1 MAPQKSA
8 WTDHIHSPISVLNH
22 AKGLHLDRFT
32 SADLDLITGC
42 DDVLSLSLR
51 SNKMSE
57 PVDLARIAHIR
68 SLHFLYLERLNFINL
83 AALRSLPH
91 LRVLTITDGVFTD
104 LEALNG
110 FAALDSLTLR
120 RTKLTRFPA
129 DLDLPVMTSLSLS
142 GNRITDLA
150 FAQSCTCLGELDV
163 DDNKIQDLAPLAS
176 CTRLRSLSVD
186 RNPISCLAPLAGLK
200 FNRLSVDE
208 KHTGQ
213 RTALQLLLP
222 EEPYL
227 ASEARQE
234 EWRVARADADQELGA
249 ALRHHRPAIVGRSV
263 LDLRARA
270 L

>member
-91 LRVLTITDGVFTD
+91 LRVLTIT
-104 LEALNG
+104 
-110 FAALDSLTLR
+110 AA
-120 RTKLTRFPA
+120 
-129 DLDLPVMTSLSLS
+129 
-142 GNRITDLA
+142 
-150 FAQSCTCLGELDV
+150 
-163 DDNKIQDLAPLAS
+163 QD
-176 CTRLRSLSVD
+176 
-186 RNPISCLAPLAGLK
+186 
-200 FNRLSVDE
+200 
-208 KHTGQ
+208 Q
-213 RTALQLLLP
+213 
-222 EEPYL
+222 
-227 ASEARQE
+227 
-234 EWRVARADADQELGA
+234 ADAIPGGSGPASDDQPV
-249 ALRHHRPAIVGRSV
+249 ALWQPDYRPGLRPKLYLPGRAG
-263 LDLRARA
+263 R
-270 L
+270 